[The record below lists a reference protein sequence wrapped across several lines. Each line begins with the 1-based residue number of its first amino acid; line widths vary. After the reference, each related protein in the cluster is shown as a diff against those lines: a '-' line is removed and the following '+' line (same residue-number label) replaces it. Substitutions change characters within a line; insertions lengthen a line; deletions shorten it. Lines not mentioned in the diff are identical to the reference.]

1 MYITGILKWINVEK
15 HWFINYSLSELD
27 CLGLLNLFSDHN
39 NIASNLKKLVMNN
52 FISSK
57 WPAL

>member
-15 HWFINYSLSELD
+15 HWIINYSLSELD

-57 WPAL
+57 